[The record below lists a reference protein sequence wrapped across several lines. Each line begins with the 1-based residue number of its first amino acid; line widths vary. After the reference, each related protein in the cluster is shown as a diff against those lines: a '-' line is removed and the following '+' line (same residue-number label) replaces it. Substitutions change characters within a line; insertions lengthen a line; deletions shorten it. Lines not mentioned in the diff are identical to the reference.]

1 MVVAAGGGGTL
12 RAVVEGSLP
21 NRPHVRVGGLRMGSG
36 NVIPKR
42 YGVPRDPIA
51 AAHRLKA
58 FIDSGS
64 TRPAAVIRCDFG
76 AETHHGVTMC
86 GLGHFGRTSGD
97 LVRFHE
103 RAAGLR
109 KRAAELIPLERIN
122 DLEYVSSF
130 VARMALAALV
140 PTSCELVTVQPDRRL
155 RLLAGVV
162 LTRADRSDLSYWI
175 VPRYGRP
182 LTGALK
188 QGQELILTL
197 EDRRRTEFFLDEDP
211 EIATGGITIAAAGT
225 VDFVA

>member
-1 MVVAAGGGGTL
+1 
-12 RAVVEGSLP
+12 
-21 NRPHVRVGGLRMGSG
+21 MGSG

-42 YGVPRDPIA
+42 YGVPRDPLA
-51 AAHRLKA
+51 AAQRLKA
-58 FIDSGS
+58 LIDTGS

-76 AETHHGVTMC
+76 AATRYGVTMC

-97 LVRFHE
+97 LVRFHD
-103 RAAGLR
+103 RAGRLR
-109 KRAAELIPLERIN
+109 KRAAEVIPLERIN

-130 VARMALAALV
+130 LARMALAALV

-162 LTRADRSDLSYWI
+162 LTRPDRADLPYWL

-182 LTGALK
+182 LTGILK
-188 QGQELILTL
+188 AGEQLTLTL

-211 EIATGGITIAAAGT
+211 EIATGGIAIAAAGT